1 MDYILVPINFSECA
15 TNAAQYALKIAV
27 KFNWNITLLH
37 VVLPQF
43 IVGPEQAFPL
53 STVELEEIAQDKLKA
68 VQQLLNDELKS
79 QTNSSVSVE
88 IKVELGFPPDHI
100 ETYGKDEKCALIVMG
115 TKGAKGLK
123 KMLVG
128 SMSSSV
134 MKRVEKPI
142 MLVPE
147 VYSNHRIE
155 NILFATNFLLKDEI
169 FGKELVAL
177 AKLFNAKLYCMHL
190 SDDKHLDEDNIR
202 MADLK
207 EELMADKYGV
217 EVKFDVVNSPIKDTE
232 EAIDQYIEANQIDL
246 LAVHMMHRISL
257 LHQLDHP
264 SITRKLALDIKL
276 PLLIFS

>member
-1 MDYILVPINFSECA
+1 MDYILVPINFSPCA
-15 TNAAQYALKIAV
+15 TNAAQYALKIAI
-27 KFNWNITLLH
+27 KFNWNVKLLH

-53 STVELEEIAQDKLKA
+53 STVELEEIAKEKLKA
-68 VQQLLNDELKS
+68 IQDILKHELS
-79 QTNSSVSVE
+79 AQNHASIEVD

-100 ETYGKDEKCALIVMG
+100 ETYSKDEQCTLIVMG

-134 MKRVEKPI
+134 MKRVEIPI

-147 VYSNHRIE
+147 VYVNHRIE
-155 NILFATNFLLKDEI
+155 NILFATNFLMRDEV
-169 FGKELVAL
+169 FGKELIAL

-190 SDDKHLDEDNIR
+190 SDDKHLEEDNIR

-207 EELMADKYGV
+207 EELMAEKYGV
-217 EVKFDVVNSPIKDTE
+217 DVKFDVVNSPEKDTE
-232 EAIDQYIEANQIDL
+232 EAINDYIAANQIDL

-264 SITRKLALDIKL
+264 SITRKLALDIEL